1 LFKDDNEMMDFIV
14 QRKLRTAGAYLL
26 ERQGQYWEAIQQW
39 LEGNQV
45 PAAMDVHLRHI
56 DDASRDPRIMNALT
70 SFLWRHLS
78 FGLRTWPKSA
88 GVRVDKILELL
99 GALSKQNLGTSE
111 KNMASVSNMLL
122 AKRLNLANRSTSS
135 VLF

>member
-1 LFKDDNEMMDFIV
+1 MDFIV
-14 QRKLRTAGAYLL
+14 QRNLRAARAYLL
-26 ERQGQYWEAIQQW
+26 EKQGKYWEAIQQW
-39 LEGNQV
+39 LEDSQV
-45 PAAMDVHLRHI
+45 PSAMDVHLRHI

-70 SFLWRHLS
+70 NFLWRHLS

-88 GVRVDKILELL
+88 GVRVGKIRELL
-99 GALSKQNLGTSE
+99 GALSKQNLVTSE

-122 AKRLNLANRSTSS
+122 VKKLNLVNRSTSS